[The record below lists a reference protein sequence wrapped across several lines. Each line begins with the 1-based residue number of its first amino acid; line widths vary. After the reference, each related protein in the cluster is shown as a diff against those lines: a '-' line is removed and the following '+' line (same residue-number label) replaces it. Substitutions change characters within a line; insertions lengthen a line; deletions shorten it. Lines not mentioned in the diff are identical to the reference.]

1 MRRNLILIL
10 ALLAAIGLLAGC
22 GATGLRQSRVVA
34 ASASTLTL
42 DAVQEAQAPAGP
54 TLGSQRGGDV
64 VGWLSSEPVQPVR
77 GAADLDAYLLGA
89 DGKPIT
95 DAAVTFDID
104 MTNMSHGAYLV
115 TAAPAG
121 EGHYTG
127 NVHFSMPGP
136 WRVIAIV
143 ERPGAETARLRFEFT
158 VKMK

>member
-1 MRRNLILIL
+1 MRRDLILGL
-10 ALLAAIGLLAGC
+10 VLLAAMALLAGC
-22 GATGLRQSRVVA
+22 GAAALRQDGVAA

-42 DAVQEAQAPAGP
+42 DAAQQAQAPAGP
-54 TLGSQRGGDV
+54 TLGNQHEGDV
-64 VGWLSSEPVQPVR
+64 EGWLSSKPAQPVR
-77 GAADLDAYLLGA
+77 GAADLDVYLVGA

-115 TAAPAG
+115 AAEPAV

-143 ERPGAETARLRFEFT
+143 ERPGQEPVKMRFEFA
-158 VKMK
+158 VNRN